1 MITKKIFNHIMNRKL
16 GVGCQIH
23 IGKIRK
29 KQEDSE
35 HLIKNQYPKFKNSQC
50 KQYEVFLKEFI

>member
-1 MITKKIFNHIMNRKL
+1 MNRKL

-23 IGKIRK
+23 IGKISK